1 MGTVSRTDTGREN
14 SAERYSKR
22 ILADIRR
29 PIIRKA
35 SIEKYAKMYL
45 PMKIYTR

>member
-1 MGTVSRTDTGREN
+1 MGTVSRTDTGRAK

-22 ILADIRR
+22 ILAEIRR

-35 SIEKYAKMYL
+35 SIEKYAKMYR
-45 PMKIYTR
+45 PMKM